1 MDRKTSAAA
10 VTMLF
15 LAACGG
21 GSSSGGVGTTPT
33 AQSAT
38 MNVAMIDAPFA
49 MSGNTVTA
57 VNLGIDKVEVVGN
70 GAAPTAIQ
78 TFSTPD
84 VVNILNYTSASTPLS
99 FTGTIPAGSYQQIR
113 LLLDTATTTI
123 VYTDSNGVSH
133 TAPLTVPSGTSGGFG
148 NANSTDSGDGSGTA
162 GLKVNVGLNAQA
174 GGTYGFVLDFNA
186 DQSIVETG
194 NGAFMLKPVMVATEQ
209 ATSGS
214 LSGSVVNQAGKPV
227 VGAEVE
233 ALQGSTVVNS
243 GVTDANGNYA
253 VNALAAGTYTLE
265 VLNTYT
271 TLAGA
276 SVTATGFD
284 ATVGATLMVTAPATV
299 TAGAV
304 TTVPPISD

>member
-10 VTMLF
+10 VTILF

-21 GSSSGGVGTTPT
+21 GSSSGGIGTTPA
-33 AQSAT
+33 AQNAT
-38 MNVAMIDAPFA
+38 MNVSMMDAPFA

-70 GAAPTAIQ
+70 GAAPTAVQ

-84 VVNILNYTSASTPLS
+84 VVNILNYTSASTPVS
-99 FTGTIPAGSYQQIR
+99 FTGTIPAGNYQQIR
-113 LLLDTATTTI
+113 LLLDTARTTI
-123 VYTDSNGVSH
+123 VYTDSNGVPH

-214 LSGSVVNQAGKPV
+214 LSGSVVNQAGQPV
-227 VGAEVE
+227 AGAEVE
-233 ALQGSTVVNS
+233 ALQGGTVVNS
-243 GVTDANGNYA
+243 GVTDSSGNYS
-253 VNALAAGTYTLE
+253 VNALAAETYTLE

-284 ATVGATLMVTAPATV
+284 AAVGATLTVTAPATV

>member
-10 VTMLF
+10 VAMLF

-21 GSSSGGVGTTPT
+21 GSSGGVGTTPT
-33 AQSAT
+33 TQSAT

-70 GAAPTAIQ
+70 GAAPTVIQ
-78 TFSTPD
+78 AFSTPD

-99 FTGTIPAGSYQQIR
+99 FTGSIPAGSYQQIR

-133 TAPLTVPSGTSGGFG
+133 TAPLTVPSGTTGGFG

-162 GLKVNVGLNAQA
+162 GLKVNVGLSAQA
-174 GGTYGFVLDFNA
+174 GATYGFVLDFNA

-194 NGAFMLKPVMVATEQ
+194 NGSFMLKPVMVATEQ

-214 LSGSVVNQAGKPV
+214 LSGSVVNKAGQPV

-233 ALQGSTVVNS
+233 ALQGGTVINS
-243 GVTDANGNYA
+243 GVTDSSGNYT

-276 SVTATGFD
+276 SVTAAGFD
-284 ATVGATLMVTAPATV
+284 ASVGATLAVTASATV

>member
-1 MDRKTSAAA
+1 MDRKTVAAA

-21 GSSSGGVGTTPT
+21 GGSSSGLGTTPT
-33 AQSAT
+33 AQNAT
-38 MNVAMIDAPFA
+38 MNVALIDAPFA

-70 GAAPTAIQ
+70 GAAPTVIQ

-84 VVNILNYTSASTPLS
+84 VVNILNYISAATPLS
-99 FTGTIPAGSYQQIR
+99 FTGSIPAGTYQQIR

-148 NANSTDSGDGSGTA
+148 NADSTDAGDGPGTA
-162 GLKVNVGLNAQA
+162 GLKVNVGLDALA
-174 GGTYGFVLDFNA
+174 GQTYGFLLDFNA

-194 NGAFMLKPVMVATEQ
+194 NGSFMLKPVIVATEQ

-214 LSGSVVNQAGKPV
+214 LSGTVVNRAGKPV
-227 VGAEVE
+227 AGAEVE

-243 GVTDANGNYA
+243 GVTDANGNFS

-271 TLAGA
+271 TLAGV
-276 SVTATGFD
+276 SVTAAGFD
-284 ATVGATLMVTAPATV
+284 ASVGATLTVTAPATV

>member
-10 VTMLF
+10 VAMLF

-21 GSSSGGVGTTPT
+21 GSSGGVGTTPT
-33 AQSAT
+33 AQNAT
-38 MNVAMIDAPFA
+38 MNVAMMDAPFA

-70 GAAPTAIQ
+70 GAGPTAIQ

-84 VVNILNYTSASTPLS
+84 VVNILNYTSLSTPLS
-99 FTGTIPAGSYQQIR
+99 FTGSIPAGSYQQIR

-148 NANSTDSGDGSGTA
+148 NADSTDSGDGSGTA

-174 GGTYGFVLDFNA
+174 GATYGFVLDFNA
-186 DQSIVETG
+186 AQSIVETG
-194 NGAFMLKPVMVATEQ
+194 NGSFMLKPVIVATAQ

-214 LSGSVVNQAGKPV
+214 LSGSVVNQAGQPV
-227 VGAEVE
+227 AGAEVE
-233 ALQGSTVVNS
+233 ALQGGTVVNS
-243 GVTDANGNYA
+243 GVTDSNGNYTI
-253 VNALAAGTYTLE
+253 NALAAGTYTLE

-284 ATVGATLMVTAPATV
+284 ASVGATLTVTAPATV